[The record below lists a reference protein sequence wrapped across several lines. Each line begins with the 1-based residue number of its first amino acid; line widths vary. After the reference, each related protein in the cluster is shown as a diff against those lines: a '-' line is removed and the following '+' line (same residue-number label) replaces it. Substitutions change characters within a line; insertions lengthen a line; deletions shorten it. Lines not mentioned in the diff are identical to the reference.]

1 MILILTT
8 FHLDNITWI
17 KPSRHTIDSPVWKVE
32 APHNKC
38 ENNSLDAVFSAR
50 WWCFQGGVFNRRQ
63 FCRSVHSCPPPIR
76 GCKYRVV
83 LVRTTHRTLPRR
95 FPLVQFVGLQ
105 LRTGQSLIVHRQR
118 SVSKHRQSCFVE
130 HDKQL
135 FNIETNKNTDVQIF
149 SHRRHQ
155 HIQTNSSVITRGSG
169 SLVTFWWTATACK
182 RSFSWFRCNH
192 WHRNFWRPLFL
203 FIIYLLLL
211 FLFMCF
217 ISVCLL

>member
-1 MILILTT
+1 MFSGRGIQST
-8 FHLDNITWI
+8 
-17 KPSRHTIDSPVWKVE
+17 PVLSFR
-32 APHNKC
+32 PY
-38 ENNSLDAVFSAR
+38 
-50 WWCFQGGVFNRRQ
+50 G
-63 FCRSVHSCPPPIR
+63 CPPTIR
-76 GCKYRVV
+76 WCKYRVV
-83 LVRTTHRTLPRR
+83 LVRITHRTLPRR

-118 SVSKHRQSCFVE
+118 SVSKHRQSCLVE

-203 FIIYLLLL
+203 FLIYLLLL

-217 ISVCLL
+217 YFGLSVVVFFVAKSQKFQNHLVFKTTYS